1 MNVQFANTHLLIGL
15 LEEKGIANPA
25 AAAAA
30 GKKEE
35 DTTTSTPDSPEEGK
49 EKKSLKE
56 KIKAKL
62 HKN

>member
-1 MNVQFANTHLLIGL
+1 MTSIANDKTGL

-30 GKKEE
+30 SKKAEPEDTSSGSPDSKKEK
-35 DTTTSTPDSPEEGK
+35 T
-49 EKKSLKE
+49 SLKD

>member
-1 MNVQFANTHLLIGL
+1 MIPLKGL

-25 AAAAA
+25 VAAAAKKDEAAASGA
-30 GKKEE
+30 GHE
-35 DTTTSTPDSPEEGK
+35 EEGK

>member
-1 MNVQFANTHLLIGL
+1 M
-15 LEEKGIANPA
+15 EEKGIANPA

-30 GKKEE
+30 GKKADETE
-35 DTTTSTPDSPEEGK
+35 APEEGK

>member
-1 MNVQFANTHLLIGL
+1 MTSIANNGTGL

-25 AAAAA
+25 AASAASKKA
-30 GKKEE
+30 EPEDTSSDSPDSKKEK
-35 DTTTSTPDSPEEGK
+35 T
-49 EKKSLKE
+49 SLKD

>member
-1 MNVQFANTHLLIGL
+1 MIGL

-25 AAAAA
+25 VAAVA

-35 DTTTSTPDSPEEGK
+35 NTTTSTPDSPEEGK